1 MAASKN
7 PVVEPALSASGDWL
21 FKEGELILGPVQGG
35 QIVQRLFSG
44 EMDRNSFVSPMGENQ
59 FRRIAEVEAFQVALA
74 KAEAH
79 RKVDAAARA
88 EQARVSRSRNVRLA
102 VVATVALVVAAGAA
116 VGARYLAVHN
126 PFKTGSD
133 DGFGDISVEAPTIAL
148 ASSRRSEEEL
158 IDYPVGGKPG
168 AGAKRTGSGG
178 GRPGAPARPSGSGG
192 GKLSDPT
199 EDPDGMQVAQFDQGA
214 INAVVTS
221 HQRSLFTCFREEAA
235 RNPGFAAKI
244 PLEFVIGNNGRVS
257 KLWVDHPSY
266 KTGPMAD
273 CLLRELQKW
282 PFKPYEGE
290 NATVS
295 LSFNIG
301 GKRG

>member
-7 PVVEPALSASGDWL
+7 LGVDPALSASGDWL
-21 FKEGELILGPVQGG
+21 YKDGDLLLGPVQGG
-35 QIVQRLFSG
+35 VIVQKLFSG
-44 EMDRNSFVSPMGENQ
+44 EMDRNSLVSPMGESS
-59 FRRIAEVEAFQVALA
+59 FRKIGEVEDFRVALA

-79 RKVDAAARA
+79 RRVDAAARV
-88 EQARVSRSRNVRLA
+88 EQAKVSRSRNVRLA
-102 VVATVALVVAAGAA
+102 IVATVAVVVAAGAA

-126 PFKTGSD
+126 PFKTQSD
-133 DGFGDISVEAPTIAL
+133 DGFGDITVEPPTIAL
-148 ASSRRSEEEL
+148 ARSRHSEEEL
-158 IDYPVGGKPG
+158 IDYPVGGPG
-168 AGAKRTGSGG
+168 PGKTRSGRTGTAGRVSGG
-178 GRPGAPARPSGSGG
+178 KMTDATA
-192 GKLSDPT
+192 
-199 EDPDGMQVAQFDQGA
+199 DPDGLQVAQFDNDA
-214 INAVVTS
+214 INSVVAS

-244 PLEFVIGNNGRVS
+244 PLEFVIGNNGHVN
-257 KLWVDHPSY
+257 KLWVDHPNY
-266 KTGPMAD
+266 KSGPMAD

-301 GKRG
+301 KRG